1 MSFINRLKH
10 GWNAFMNK
18 DPTQYPYGT
27 GLGAASYDNPSRP
40 RLTRGNE
47 RSIVTTIYNKISTD
61 VAAVDIEHV
70 MLDNNK
76 RFTENVEDG
85 INYCLT
91 TEANIDQASR
101 AFKQDIVLKLLDEG
115 CVAIVPVDTTMDP
128 VHGNVYDIQSMR
140 TATIIN
146 WYPHS
151 VRVRI
156 YNDNTGKFEELDLPK
171 KMVAIVENPFY
182 AIMNEQN
189 STAHRLKRKLSIL
202 DFIDDRSG
210 SNKLDLIIQLP
221 YTIKSELKR
230 EQARERRKELT
241 DQLANSEYGIAY
253 IDSTEHVTQLNRSIE
268 NNLLKQVEYFTN
280 LLFSQLG
287 MTVEI
292 LNGTADENTMNNYYN
307 RIVEPIL
314 AAVVD
319 EMNRKFLTKTARTK
333 GHAIKYFRDP
343 FKLVPTTN
351 LAELADKLTRNCIM
365 TSNEFRQVIGY
376 RPVDDPKADQLIN
389 NNISQSNAEID
400 QSNDMTSVDG
410 EKTEGGNQNGN

>member
-1 MSFINRLKH
+1 MGFINRLKH

-18 DPTQYPYGT
+18 DPTPYQT

-40 RLTRGNE
+40 RLTMGNE
-47 RSIVTTIYNKISTD
+47 RSIVTTIYNRISTD
-61 VAAVDIEHV
+61 VASVDIEHV
-70 MLDNNK
+70 ILDDSK
-76 RFTENVEDG
+76 RFTDNVEDG
-85 INYCLT
+85 LNYCLT

-128 VHGNVYDIQSMR
+128 VHGNIYDIQSMR
-140 TATIIN
+140 TAKIIN
-146 WYPHS
+146 WYPRS
-151 VRVRI
+151 IRVRI
-156 YNDNTGKFEELDLPK
+156 YNDHTGEFEELDLPK

-210 SNKLDLIIQLP
+210 SDKLDLIIQLP
-221 YTIKSELKR
+221 YTIKSEAKKA
-230 EQARERRKELT
+230 QAKERRKELT
-241 DQLANSEYGIAY
+241 EQLATSEYGIAY
-253 IDSTEHVTQLNRSIE
+253 IDSTEHVTQLNRSVE

-292 LNGTADENTMNNYYN
+292 LNGTADEDTMNNYYN

-343 FKLVPTTN
+343 FKLVSTTN
-351 LAELADKLTRNCIM
+351 LAELADKFTRNCIM
-365 TSNEFRQVIGY
+365 TSNEFRQVIGL
-376 RPVDDPKADQLIN
+376 RPVDDPKADTLTN
-389 NNISQSNAEID
+389 NNISASNTELD
-400 QSNDMTSVDG
+400 QMYNKDSTDK
-410 EKTEGGNQNGN
+410 KTEKQ

>member
-1 MSFINRLKH
+1 MGFINRLKH

-18 DPTQYPYGT
+18 DPTPYQT

-40 RLTRGNE
+40 RLTMGNE
-47 RSIVTTIYNKISTD
+47 RSIITTIYNRISTD
-61 VAAVDIEHV
+61 VASVDIEHV
-70 MLDNNK
+70 ILDDNK
-76 RFTENVEDG
+76 RFTDIVEDG
-85 INYCLT
+85 LNYCLT

-128 VHGNVYDIQSMR
+128 VHGNIYDIQSMR
-140 TATIIN
+140 TAKIIN
-146 WYPHS
+146 WYPRS
-151 VRVRI
+151 IRVRI
-156 YNDNTGKFEELDLPK
+156 YNDHTGEFEELDLPK

-210 SNKLDLIIQLP
+210 SDKLDLIIQLP
-221 YTIKSELKR
+221 YTIKSEAKKA
-230 EQARERRKELT
+230 QAKERRKELT
-241 DQLANSEYGIAY
+241 EQLATSEYGIAY
-253 IDSTEHVTQLNRSIE
+253 IDSTEHITQLNRSVE

-292 LNGTADENTMNNYYN
+292 LNGTADEDTMNNYYN

-343 FKLVPTTN
+343 FKLVSTTN
-351 LAELADKLTRNCIM
+351 LAELADKFTRNCIM
-365 TSNEFRQVIGY
+365 TSNEFRQVIGL
-376 RPVDDPKADQLIN
+376 RPVDDPKADTLTN
-389 NNISQSNAEID
+389 NNISASNTELD
-400 QSNDMTSVDG
+400 QMYNKDSTDK
-410 EKTEGGNQNGN
+410 KTEKQ

>member
-1 MSFINRLKH
+1 MGFINRLKH

-18 DPTQYPYGT
+18 DPTSYDYGA
-27 GLGAASYDNPSRP
+27 GLGAASYDNPTRP

-47 RSIVTTIYNKISTD
+47 RSIVTTIYNKISVD
-61 VAAVDIEHV
+61 AAAINVEHV
-70 MLDNNK
+70 MLDGSK
-76 RFTENVEDG
+76 RYIDTVEDG
-85 INYCLT
+85 LNYCLT

-140 TATIIN
+140 TATILN
-146 WYPHS
+146 WYPNS

-156 YNDNTGKFEELDLPK
+156 YNDRTGNFEELVLPK
-171 KMVAIVENPFY
+171 KMVAIIENPFY

-287 MTVEI
+287 MTMEI
-292 LNGTADENTMNNYYN
+292 LNGTADENAMNNYYN
-307 RIVEPIL
+307 GIVEPIL

-343 FKLVPTTN
+343 FKLVSTTN
-351 LAELADKLTRNCIM
+351 LAELADKFTRNCIM
-365 TSNEFRQVIGY
+365 TSNEFRQVIGL
-376 RPVDDPKADQLIN
+376 RPVDDPKADTLTN
-389 NNISQSNAEID
+389 NNISASNTEMD
-400 QSNDMTSVDG
+400 QMYN
-410 EKTEGGNQNGN
+410 TESADEETEEQ

>member
-1 MSFINRLKH
+1 MGFINRLKH

-18 DPTQYPYGT
+18 DPTAYQYGT

-40 RLTRGNE
+40 RLTIGNE
-47 RSIVTTIYNKISTD
+47 RSIITTIYNKISTD
-61 VAAVDIEHV
+61 AAAIDMEHV
-70 MLDNNK
+70 MLDKDK
-76 RFTENVEDG
+76 RFIDNVEDG
-85 INYCLT
+85 LNYCLT

-101 AFKQDIVLKLLDEG
+101 AFKQDIFLKLLDEG

-128 VHGNVYDIQSMR
+128 VHGNAYDIQTMR

-146 WYPHS
+146 WYPRH

-156 YNDNTGKFEELDLPK
+156 YNDNTGEFEELDLPK

-182 AIMNEQN
+182 AIMNSHN
-189 STAHRLKRKLSIL
+189 STAQRLKRKLSIL
-202 DFIDDRSG
+202 DFIDDQSG

-221 YTIKSELKR
+221 YSIKSEARKA
-230 EQARERRKELT
+230 QAKERRKELT
-241 DQLANSEYGIAY
+241 EQLADSEYGVAY

-287 MTVEI
+287 MTVDI

-343 FKLVPTTN
+343 FKLVSTTN
-351 LAELADKLTRNCIM
+351 LAELADKFTRNCIM
-365 TSNEFRQVIGY
+365 TSNEFRQVIGL
-376 RPVDDPKADQLIN
+376 RPVDDPKADTLTN
-389 NNISQSNAEID
+389 NNISASNAELD
-400 QSNDMTSVDG
+400 QMYNTNSAD
-410 EKTEGGNQNGN
+410 EEIEEQ

>member
-1 MSFINRLKH
+1 MGFINRLKH

-18 DPTQYPYGT
+18 DPTPYQT

-40 RLTRGNE
+40 RLTMGNE
-47 RSIVTTIYNKISTD
+47 RSIITTIYNRISTD
-61 VAAVDIEHV
+61 IASVDIEHV
-70 MLDNNK
+70 ILDDNK
-76 RFTENVEDG
+76 RFTDNVEDG
-85 INYCLT
+85 LNYCLT

-128 VHGNVYDIQSMR
+128 VHGNIYDIQSMR
-140 TATIIN
+140 TAKIIN
-146 WYPHS
+146 WYPRS
-151 VRVRI
+151 IRVRI
-156 YNDNTGKFEELDLPK
+156 YNDHTGEFEELDLPK

-210 SNKLDLIIQLP
+210 SDKLDLIIQLP
-221 YTIKSELKR
+221 YTIKSEAKKT
-230 EQARERRKELT
+230 QAKERRKELT
-241 DQLANSEYGIAY
+241 EQLATSEYGVAY
-253 IDSTEHVTQLNRSIE
+253 IDSTEHITQLNRSVE

-292 LNGTADENTMNNYYN
+292 LNGTADEDTMNNYYN

-343 FKLVPTTN
+343 FKLVSTTN
-351 LAELADKLTRNCIM
+351 LAELADKFTRNCIM
-365 TSNEFRQVIGY
+365 TSNEFRQVIGL
-376 RPVDDPKADQLIN
+376 RPVDDPKADTLTN
-389 NNISQSNAEID
+389 NNISASNTELD
-400 QSNDMTSVDG
+400 QMYNKDSTDK
-410 EKTEGGNQNGN
+410 KTEKQ

>member
-1 MSFINRLKH
+1 MGFINRLKH

-18 DPTQYPYGT
+18 DPTPYQT

-40 RLTRGNE
+40 RLTMGNE
-47 RSIVTTIYNKISTD
+47 RSIITTIYNRISTD
-61 VAAVDIEHV
+61 VASVDIEHV
-70 MLDNNK
+70 ILDDNK
-76 RFTENVEDG
+76 RFTDNVEDG
-85 INYCLT
+85 LNYCLT

-128 VHGNVYDIQSMR
+128 VHGNIYDIQSMR
-140 TATIIN
+140 TAKIIN
-146 WYPHS
+146 WYPRS
-151 VRVRI
+151 IRVRI
-156 YNDNTGKFEELDLPK
+156 YNDHTGEFEELDLPK

-210 SNKLDLIIQLP
+210 SDKLDLIIQLP
-221 YTIKSELKR
+221 YTIKSEAKKS
-230 EQARERRKELT
+230 QAKERRKELT
-241 DQLANSEYGIAY
+241 EQLATSEYGIAY
-253 IDSTEHVTQLNRSIE
+253 IDSTEHITQLNRSVE

-292 LNGTADENTMNNYYN
+292 LNGTADEDTMNNYYN

-343 FKLVPTTN
+343 FKLVSTTN
-351 LAELADKLTRNCIM
+351 LAELADKFTRNCIM
-365 TSNEFRQVIGY
+365 TSNEFRQVIGL
-376 RPVDDPKADQLIN
+376 RPVDDPKADTLTN
-389 NNISQSNAEID
+389 NNISASNTELD
-400 QSNDMTSVDG
+400 QMYNKDSTDK
-410 EKTEGGNQNGN
+410 KTEKQ

>member
-1 MSFINRLKH
+1 MGFINRLKH

-18 DPTQYPYGT
+18 DPTPYQT

-40 RLTRGNE
+40 RLTMGNE
-47 RSIVTTIYNKISTD
+47 RSIITTIYNRISTD
-61 VAAVDIEHV
+61 VASVDIEHV
-70 MLDNNK
+70 ILDDNK
-76 RFTENVEDG
+76 RFTDNVEDG
-85 INYCLT
+85 LNYCLT

-128 VHGNVYDIQSMR
+128 VHGNIYDIQSMR
-140 TATIIN
+140 TAKIIN
-146 WYPHS
+146 WYPRS
-151 VRVRI
+151 IRVRI
-156 YNDNTGKFEELDLPK
+156 YNDHTGEFEELDLPK

-210 SNKLDLIIQLP
+210 SDKLDLIIQLP
-221 YTIKSELKR
+221 YTIKSEAKKA
-230 EQARERRKELT
+230 QAKERRKELT
-241 DQLANSEYGIAY
+241 EQLATSEYGIAY
-253 IDSTEHVTQLNRSIE
+253 IDSTEHVTQLNRSVE

-287 MTVEI
+287 ITVEI
-292 LNGTADENTMNNYYN
+292 LNGTADEDTMNNYYN

-343 FKLVPTTN
+343 FKLVSTTN
-351 LAELADKLTRNCIM
+351 LAELADKFTRNCIM
-365 TSNEFRQVIGY
+365 TSNEFRQVIGL
-376 RPVDDPKADQLIN
+376 RPVDDPKADTLTN
-389 NNISQSNAEID
+389 NNISASNTELD
-400 QSNDMTSVDG
+400 QMYNKDSTDK
-410 EKTEGGNQNGN
+410 KTEKQ

>member
-1 MSFINRLKH
+1 MGFINRLKH

-18 DPTQYPYGT
+18 DPTPYQT

-40 RLTRGNE
+40 RLTMGNE
-47 RSIVTTIYNKISTD
+47 RSIITTIYNRISTD
-61 VAAVDIEHV
+61 VASVDIEHV
-70 MLDNNK
+70 VLDDNK
-76 RFTENVEDG
+76 RFTDNVEDG
-85 INYCLT
+85 LNYCLT

-128 VHGNVYDIQSMR
+128 VHGNIYDIQSMR
-140 TATIIN
+140 TAKIIN
-146 WYPHS
+146 WYPRS
-151 VRVRI
+151 IRVRI
-156 YNDNTGKFEELDLPK
+156 YNDHTGEFEELDLPK

-210 SNKLDLIIQLP
+210 SDKLDLIIQLP
-221 YTIKSELKR
+221 YTIKSETKKA
-230 EQARERRKELT
+230 QAKERRKELT
-241 DQLANSEYGIAY
+241 EQLATSEYGIAY
-253 IDSTEHVTQLNRSIE
+253 IDSTEHITQLNRSVE

-292 LNGTADENTMNNYYN
+292 LNGTADEDTMNNYYN

-343 FKLVPTTN
+343 FKLVSTTN
-351 LAELADKLTRNCIM
+351 LAELADKFTRNCIM
-365 TSNEFRQVIGY
+365 TSNEFRQVIGL
-376 RPVDDPKADQLIN
+376 RPVDDPKADTLTN
-389 NNISQSNAEID
+389 NNISASNTELD
-400 QSNDMTSVDG
+400 QMYNKDSTDK
-410 EKTEGGNQNGN
+410 KTEKQ

>member
-1 MSFINRLKH
+1 MGFINRLKH

-18 DPTQYPYGT
+18 DPTTYKYGS

-40 RLTRGNE
+40 RLTMGNE
-47 RSIVTTIYNKISTD
+47 RSIITTIYNKISTD
-61 VAAVDIEHV
+61 AAAIDIEHV
-70 MLDNNK
+70 MLDEDK
-76 RFTENVEDG
+76 RFINNVEDG
-85 INYCLT
+85 LNYCLT

-101 AFKQDIVLKLLDEG
+101 AFKQDIFLKLLDEG

-128 VHGNVYDIQSMR
+128 VRGNVYDIQTMR

-146 WYPHS
+146 WYPRH

-156 YNDNTGKFEELDLPK
+156 YNDNTGEFEELDLPK

-182 AIMNEQN
+182 AIMNSQN
-189 STAHRLKRKLSIL
+189 STAHRLKRKLAIL

-221 YTIKSELKR
+221 YTIKSETRKA
-230 EQARERRKELT
+230 QAKERRKEIT
-241 DQLANSEYGIAY
+241 DQLANSEYGVAY
-253 IDSTEHVTQLNRSIE
+253 IDSTEHVIQLNRSIE

-307 RIVEPIL
+307 RIVEPII
-314 AAVVD
+314 ASVVD

-343 FKLVPTTN
+343 FKLVSTTN
-351 LAELADKLTRNCIM
+351 LAELADKFTRNCIM
-365 TSNEFRQVIGY
+365 TSNEFRQVIGL
-376 RPVDDPKADQLIN
+376 RPVDDPKADTLTN
-389 NNISQSNAEID
+389 NNISASNTELD
-400 QSNDMTSVDG
+400 QIYNTNSAD
-410 EKTEGGNQNGN
+410 EELEEQ

>member
-1 MSFINRLKH
+1 MGFVNRLKH

-18 DPTQYPYGT
+18 DPTPYPYGAN
-27 GLGAASYDNPSRP
+27 LGATSYDNPTRP

-61 VAAVDIEHV
+61 AAAINIEHV
-70 MLDNNK
+70 MLDGSK
-76 RFTENVEDG
+76 RFTDTVEDG
-85 INYCLT
+85 LNYCLT

-140 TATIIN
+140 TATILN
-146 WYPHS
+146 WYPQS

-156 YNDNTGKFEELDLPK
+156 YNDHTGNFEELVLPK

-287 MTVEI
+287 MTMEI
-292 LNGTADENTMNNYYN
+292 LNGTADENAMNNYYN
-307 RIVEPIL
+307 GIVEPIL

-343 FKLVPTTN
+343 FKLVSTTN
-351 LAELADKLTRNCIM
+351 LAELADKFTRNCIM
-365 TSNEFRQVIGY
+365 TSNEFRQVIGL
-376 RPVDDPKADQLIN
+376 RPVDDPKADMLTN
-389 NNISQSNAEID
+389 NNISASNAEMD
-400 QSNDMTSVDG
+400 QMYN
-410 EKTEGGNQNGN
+410 TESADEETEEQ

>member
-1 MSFINRLKH
+1 MGFINRLKH
-10 GWNAFMNK
+10 SWNAFMNK
-18 DPTQYPYGT
+18 DPTQYSYGT
-27 GLGAASYDNPSRP
+27 GLGAVSYDNPSRP
-40 RLTRGNE
+40 RLTMGNE
-47 RSIVTTIYNKISTD
+47 RSIITTIYNKISTD
-61 VAAVDIEHV
+61 AAAIDIEHV
-70 MLDNNK
+70 MLDGSK
-76 RFTENVEDG
+76 RFTDTVEDG
-85 INYCLT
+85 LNYCLT

-140 TATIIN
+140 TATILN
-146 WYPHS
+146 WYPQS

-156 YNDNTGKFEELDLPK
+156 YNDHTGNFEELDLPK

-221 YTIKSELKR
+221 YTIRSELKR

-292 LNGTADENTMNNYYN
+292 LNGTADENAMNNYYN
-307 RIVEPIL
+307 GIVEPIL

-343 FKLVPTTN
+343 FKLVSTTN
-351 LAELADKLTRNCIM
+351 LAELADKFTRNCIM
-365 TSNEFRQVIGY
+365 TSNEFRQVIGL
-376 RPVDDPKADQLIN
+376 RPVDDPKADMLTN
-389 NNISQSNAEID
+389 NNISASNAEMD
-400 QSNDMTSVDG
+400 RMYNTESVD
-410 EKTEGGNQNGN
+410 EETEEQ

>member
-1 MSFINRLKH
+1 MGFINRLKH

-18 DPTQYPYGT
+18 DPTSYQT

-40 RLTRGNE
+40 RLTMGNE
-47 RSIVTTIYNKISTD
+47 RSIITTIYNRISTD
-61 VAAVDIEHV
+61 VASVDIEHV
-70 MLDNNK
+70 ILDDNK
-76 RFTENVEDG
+76 RFTDNVEDG
-85 INYCLT
+85 LNYCLT

-128 VHGNVYDIQSMR
+128 VHGNIYDIQSMR
-140 TATIIN
+140 TAKIIN
-146 WYPHS
+146 WYPRS
-151 VRVRI
+151 IRVRI
-156 YNDNTGKFEELDLPK
+156 YNDHTGEFEELDLPK

-210 SNKLDLIIQLP
+210 SDKLDLIIQLP
-221 YTIKSELKR
+221 YTIKSEAKKA
-230 EQARERRKELT
+230 QAKERRKELT
-241 DQLANSEYGIAY
+241 EQLATSEYGIAY
-253 IDSTEHVTQLNRSIE
+253 IDSTEHITQLNRSVE

-292 LNGTADENTMNNYYN
+292 LNGTADEDTMNNYYN

-343 FKLVPTTN
+343 FKLVSTTN
-351 LAELADKLTRNCIM
+351 LAELADKFTRNCIM
-365 TSNEFRQVIGY
+365 TSNEFRQVIGL
-376 RPVDDPKADQLIN
+376 RPVDDPKADTLTN
-389 NNISQSNAEID
+389 NNISASNTELD
-400 QSNDMTSVDG
+400 QMYNKDSTDK
-410 EKTEGGNQNGN
+410 KTEKQ

>member
-1 MSFINRLKH
+1 MGFINRLKH

-18 DPTQYPYGT
+18 DPTTYQYGS

-40 RLTRGNE
+40 RLTMGNE
-47 RSIVTTIYNKISTD
+47 RSIITTIYNKISTD
-61 VAAVDIEHV
+61 AAAIDIEHV
-70 MLDNNK
+70 ILDEDK
-76 RFTENVEDG
+76 RFIDNVEDG
-85 INYCLT
+85 LNYCLT

-101 AFKQDIVLKLLDEG
+101 AFKQDIFLKLLDEG
-115 CVAIVPVDTTMDP
+115 CAAIVPVDTTMDP
-128 VHGNVYDIQSMR
+128 VHGNVYDIQTMR

-146 WYPHS
+146 WYPRH

-156 YNDNTGKFEELDLPK
+156 YNDNTGEFEELDLPK

-182 AIMNEQN
+182 AIMNSQN
-189 STAHRLKRKLSIL
+189 STAHRLKRKLAIL

-210 SNKLDLIIQLP
+210 SDKLDLIIQLP
-221 YTIKSELKR
+221 YSIKSEARKA
-230 EQARERRKELT
+230 QAKERRKELT
-241 DQLANSEYGIAY
+241 EQLSDSEYGVAY

-319 EMNRKFLTKTARTK
+319 EMNRKFLTKTARTQ

-343 FKLVPTTN
+343 FKIVSTTN
-351 LAELADKLTRNCIM
+351 LAELADKFTRNCIM
-365 TSNEFRQVIGY
+365 TSNEFRQVIGL
-376 RPVDDPKADQLIN
+376 RPVDDPKADTLTN
-389 NNISQSNAEID
+389 NNISASNAELD
-400 QSNDMTSVDG
+400 QIYNTNSAD
-410 EKTEGGNQNGN
+410 EEQEEQ

>member
-1 MSFINRLKH
+1 MGFINRLKH

-18 DPTQYPYGT
+18 DPTPYQT

-40 RLTRGNE
+40 RLTMGNE
-47 RSIVTTIYNKISTD
+47 RSIITTIYNRISTD
-61 VAAVDIEHV
+61 VASVDIEHV
-70 MLDNNK
+70 ILDDNK
-76 RFTENVEDG
+76 RFTDNVEDG
-85 INYCLT
+85 LNYCLT

-128 VHGNVYDIQSMR
+128 VHGNIYDIQSMR
-140 TATIIN
+140 TAKIIN
-146 WYPHS
+146 WYPRS
-151 VRVRI
+151 IRVRI
-156 YNDNTGKFEELDLPK
+156 YNDHTGEFEELDLPK

-202 DFIDDRSG
+202 DFIDNRSG
-210 SNKLDLIIQLP
+210 SDKLDLIIQLP
-221 YTIKSELKR
+221 YTIKSEAKKA
-230 EQARERRKELT
+230 QAKERRKELT
-241 DQLANSEYGIAY
+241 DQLATSEYGIAY
-253 IDSTEHVTQLNRSIE
+253 IDSTEHITQLNRSVE

-292 LNGTADENTMNNYYN
+292 LNGTADEDTMNNYYN

-343 FKLVPTTN
+343 FKLVSTTN
-351 LAELADKLTRNCIM
+351 LAELADKFTRNCIM
-365 TSNEFRQVIGY
+365 TSNEFRQVIGL
-376 RPVDDPKADQLIN
+376 RPVDDPKADTLTN
-389 NNISQSNAEID
+389 NNISASNTELD
-400 QSNDMTSVDG
+400 QMYNKDSTDK
-410 EKTEGGNQNGN
+410 KTEKQ

>member
-1 MSFINRLKH
+1 MGFINRLKH

-18 DPTQYPYGT
+18 DPTPYQT

-40 RLTRGNE
+40 RLTMGNE
-47 RSIVTTIYNKISTD
+47 RSIITTIYNRISTD
-61 VAAVDIEHV
+61 VASVDIEHV
-70 MLDNNK
+70 VLDNNK
-76 RFTENVEDG
+76 RFTGNVEDG
-85 INYCLT
+85 LNYCLT

-128 VHGNVYDIQSMR
+128 VHGNIYDIQSMR
-140 TATIIN
+140 TAKIIN
-146 WYPHS
+146 WYPRS
-151 VRVRI
+151 IRVRI
-156 YNDNTGKFEELDLPK
+156 YNDHTGEFEELDLPK

-210 SNKLDLIIQLP
+210 SDKLDLIIQLP
-221 YTIKSELKR
+221 YTIKSEAKKA
-230 EQARERRKELT
+230 QAKERRKELT
-241 DQLANSEYGIAY
+241 EQLATSEYGIAY
-253 IDSTEHVTQLNRSIE
+253 IDSTEHVTQLNRSVE

-292 LNGTADENTMNNYYN
+292 LNGTADEDTMNNYYN

-343 FKLVPTTN
+343 FKLVSTTN
-351 LAELADKLTRNCIM
+351 LAELADKFTRNCIM
-365 TSNEFRQVIGY
+365 TSNEFRQVIGL
-376 RPVDDPKADQLIN
+376 RPVDDPKADTLTN
-389 NNISQSNAEID
+389 NNISASNTELD
-400 QSNDMTSVDG
+400 QMYNKDSTDK
-410 EKTEGGNQNGN
+410 KTEKQ

>member
-1 MSFINRLKH
+1 MGFINRLKH

-18 DPTQYPYGT
+18 DPTPYQT

-40 RLTRGNE
+40 RLTMGNE
-47 RSIVTTIYNKISTD
+47 RSIITTIYNRISTD
-61 VAAVDIEHV
+61 VASVDIEHV
-70 MLDNNK
+70 ILDDNK
-76 RFTENVEDG
+76 RFTDNVEDG
-85 INYCLT
+85 LNYCLT

-128 VHGNVYDIQSMR
+128 VHGNIYDIQSMR
-140 TATIIN
+140 TAKIIN
-146 WYPHS
+146 WYPRS
-151 VRVRI
+151 IRVRI
-156 YNDNTGKFEELDLPK
+156 YNDHTGEFEELDLPK

-210 SNKLDLIIQLP
+210 SDKLDLIIQLP
-221 YTIKSELKR
+221 YTIKSEAKKA
-230 EQARERRKELT
+230 QAKERRKELT
-241 DQLANSEYGIAY
+241 EQLATSEYGIAY

-292 LNGTADENTMNNYYN
+292 LNGTADEDTMNNYYN

-314 AAVVD
+314 AAVAD
-319 EMNRKFLTKTARTK
+319 EMTRKFLTKTARTK

-343 FKLVPTTN
+343 FKLVSTTN
-351 LAELADKLTRNCIM
+351 LAELADKFTRNCIM
-365 TSNEFRQVIGY
+365 TSNEFRQVIGL
-376 RPVDDPKADQLIN
+376 RPVDDPKADTLTN
-389 NNISQSNAEID
+389 NNISASNTELD
-400 QSNDMTSVDG
+400 QMYNKDSTDK
-410 EKTEGGNQNGN
+410 KTEKQ

>member
-1 MSFINRLKH
+1 MGFINRLKH

-18 DPTQYPYGT
+18 DPTPYQT

-40 RLTRGNE
+40 RLTMGNE
-47 RSIVTTIYNKISTD
+47 RSIITTIYNRISTD
-61 VAAVDIEHV
+61 VASVDIEHV
-70 MLDNNK
+70 VLDDNK
-76 RFTENVEDG
+76 RFTDNVEDG
-85 INYCLT
+85 LNYCLT

-128 VHGNVYDIQSMR
+128 VHGNIYDIQSMR
-140 TATIIN
+140 TAKIIN
-146 WYPHS
+146 WYPRS
-151 VRVRI
+151 IRVRI
-156 YNDNTGKFEELDLPK
+156 YNDHTGEFEELDLPK

-210 SNKLDLIIQLP
+210 SDKLDLIIQLP
-221 YTIKSELKR
+221 YTIKSEAKKA
-230 EQARERRKELT
+230 QAKERRKELT
-241 DQLANSEYGIAY
+241 EQLATSEYGIAY
-253 IDSTEHVTQLNRSIE
+253 IDSTEHVTQLNRSVE

-292 LNGTADENTMNNYYN
+292 LNGTADEDTMNNYYN

-343 FKLVPTTN
+343 FKLVSTTN
-351 LAELADKLTRNCIM
+351 LAELADKFTRNCIM
-365 TSNEFRQVIGY
+365 TSNEFRQVIGL
-376 RPVDDPKADQLIN
+376 RPVDDPKADTLTN
-389 NNISQSNAEID
+389 NNISASNTELD
-400 QSNDMTSVDG
+400 QMYNKDSTDK
-410 EKTEGGNQNGN
+410 KTEKQ

>member
-1 MSFINRLKH
+1 MGFINRLKH

-18 DPTQYPYGT
+18 DPTAYQYGT

-40 RLTRGNE
+40 RLTMGNE

-61 VAAVDIEHV
+61 AAAIDIEHV
-70 MLDNNK
+70 MLDEDK
-76 RFTENVEDG
+76 RFIDNVEDG
-85 INYCLT
+85 LNYCLT

-101 AFKQDIVLKLLDEG
+101 AFKQDIFLKLLDEG

-128 VHGNVYDIQSMR
+128 VHGNVYDIQTMR

-146 WYPHS
+146 WYPRH

-156 YNDNTGKFEELDLPK
+156 YNDNTGEFEELDLPK

-182 AIMNEQN
+182 AIMNSHN

-202 DFIDDRSG
+202 DFIDDQSG

-221 YTIKSELKR
+221 YSIKSEVRKA
-230 EQARERRKELT
+230 QAKERRKELT
-241 DQLANSEYGIAY
+241 EQLADSEYGVAY

-307 RIVEPIL
+307 RIVEPII
-314 AAVVD
+314 ASVVD

-343 FKLVPTTN
+343 FKLVSTTN
-351 LAELADKLTRNCIM
+351 LAELADKFTRNCIM
-365 TSNEFRQVIGY
+365 TSNEFRQVIGL
-376 RPVDDPKADQLIN
+376 RPVDDPKADMLTN
-389 NNISQSNAEID
+389 NNISASNTELD
-400 QSNDMTSVDG
+400 QIYNTNSAD
-410 EKTEGGNQNGN
+410 EEQ

>member
-1 MSFINRLKH
+1 MGFINRLKH

-18 DPTQYPYGT
+18 DPTPYQT

-40 RLTRGNE
+40 RLTMGNE
-47 RSIVTTIYNKISTD
+47 RSIITTIYNRISTD
-61 VAAVDIEHV
+61 VASVDIEHV
-70 MLDNNK
+70 ILDDNK
-76 RFTENVEDG
+76 RFIDNVEDG
-85 INYCLT
+85 LNYCLT

-115 CVAIVPVDTTMDP
+115 CVAIAPVDTTMDP
-128 VHGNVYDIQSMR
+128 VHGNIYDIQSMR
-140 TATIIN
+140 TAKIIN
-146 WYPHS
+146 WYPRS
-151 VRVRI
+151 IRVRI
-156 YNDNTGKFEELDLPK
+156 YNDHTGEFEELDLPK

-210 SNKLDLIIQLP
+210 SDKLDLIIQLP
-221 YTIKSELKR
+221 YTIKSEAKKA
-230 EQARERRKELT
+230 QAKERRKELT
-241 DQLANSEYGIAY
+241 EQLATSEYGIAY
-253 IDSTEHVTQLNRSIE
+253 IDSTEHITQLNRSVE

-292 LNGTADENTMNNYYN
+292 LNGTADEDTMNNYYN

-343 FKLVPTTN
+343 FKLVSTTN
-351 LAELADKLTRNCIM
+351 LAELADKFTRNCIM
-365 TSNEFRQVIGY
+365 TSNEFRQVIGL
-376 RPVDDPKADQLIN
+376 RPVDDPKADTLTN
-389 NNISQSNAEID
+389 NNISASNTELD
-400 QSNDMTSVDG
+400 QMYNKDSTDK
-410 EKTEGGNQNGN
+410 KTEKQ

>member
-1 MSFINRLKH
+1 MGFINRLKH

-18 DPTQYPYGT
+18 DPTTYTYGN
-27 GLGAASYDNPSRP
+27 GLGAVSYDNPSRP
-40 RLTRGNE
+40 RLTMGNE
-47 RSIVTTIYNKISTD
+47 RSIITTIYNKISTD

-70 MLDNNK
+70 MLDDNK
-76 RFTENVEDG
+76 RFTDNIEDG
-85 INYCLT
+85 LNYCLT

-115 CVAIVPVDTTMDP
+115 CVAIVPIDTTMDP
-128 VHGNVYDIQSMR
+128 VHGNVYDIQTMR
-140 TATIIN
+140 TAKIIN
-146 WYPHS
+146 WYPRS

-156 YNDNTGKFEELDLPK
+156 YNDHTGQFEELDLPK

-210 SNKLDLIIQLP
+210 SDKLDLIIQLP
-221 YTIKSELKR
+221 YTIRSLARKA
-230 EQARERRKELT
+230 QARERRKELVE
-241 DQLANSEYGIAY
+241 QLASSEYGVAY

-287 MTVEI
+287 MTMEI

-307 RIVEPIL
+307 RIIEPIL

-319 EMNRKFLTKTARTK
+319 EMNRKFLTKTARTQ

-343 FKLVPTTN
+343 FKLVSTTN
-351 LAELADKLTRNCIM
+351 LAELADKFTRNCIM
-365 TSNEFRQVIGY
+365 TSNEFRQVIGL
-376 RPVDDPKADQLIN
+376 RPVDDPKADMLTN
-389 NNISQSNAEID
+389 NNISASNAELD
-400 QSNDMTSVDG
+400 QMYNTDSAD
-410 EKTEGGNQNGN
+410 EETEEQ

>member
-1 MSFINRLKH
+1 MGFMNRLKH

-18 DPTQYPYGT
+18 DPTPYQT

-40 RLTRGNE
+40 RLTMGNE
-47 RSIVTTIYNKISTD
+47 RSIVTTIYNRISTD
-61 VAAVDIEHV
+61 VASVDIEHV
-70 MLDNNK
+70 ILDDNK
-76 RFTENVEDG
+76 RFTDNVEDG
-85 INYCLT
+85 LNYCLT

-128 VHGNVYDIQSMR
+128 VHGNIYDIQSMR
-140 TATIIN
+140 TAKIIN
-146 WYPHS
+146 WYPRS
-151 VRVRI
+151 IRVRI
-156 YNDNTGKFEELDLPK
+156 YNDHTGEFEELDLPK

-210 SNKLDLIIQLP
+210 SDKLDLIIQLP
-221 YTIKSELKR
+221 YTIKSEAKKA
-230 EQARERRKELT
+230 QAKERRKELT
-241 DQLANSEYGIAY
+241 EQLATSEYGIAY
-253 IDSTEHVTQLNRSIE
+253 IDSTEHITQLNRSVE

-292 LNGTADENTMNNYYN
+292 LNGTADEDTMNNYYN

-343 FKLVPTTN
+343 FKLVSTTN
-351 LAELADKLTRNCIM
+351 LAELADKFTRNCIM
-365 TSNEFRQVIGY
+365 TSNEFRQVIGL
-376 RPVDDPKADQLIN
+376 RPVDDPKADMLTN
-389 NNISQSNAEID
+389 NNISASNAELD
-400 QSNDMTSVDG
+400 QIYNTNSAD
-410 EKTEGGNQNGN
+410 EEIEEQ

>member
-1 MSFINRLKH
+1 MGFVNRLKH

-18 DPTQYPYGT
+18 DPTSYDYGA
-27 GLGAASYDNPSRP
+27 GLGAASYDNPTRP

-47 RSIVTTIYNKISTD
+47 RSIVTTIYNKISVD
-61 VAAVDIEHV
+61 AAAINIEHV
-70 MLDNNK
+70 MLDGSK
-76 RFTENVEDG
+76 RYTDTVEDG
-85 INYCLT
+85 LNYCLT

-140 TATIIN
+140 TATILN
-146 WYPHS
+146 WYPNS

-156 YNDNTGKFEELDLPK
+156 YNDRTGNFEELVLPK
-171 KMVAIVENPFY
+171 KMVAIIENPFY

-189 STAHRLKRKLSIL
+189 STAHRLKRKLAIL

-287 MTVEI
+287 MTMEI
-292 LNGTADENTMNNYYN
+292 LNGTADENAMNNYYN
-307 RIVEPIL
+307 GIVEPIL

-343 FKLVPTTN
+343 FKLVSTTN
-351 LAELADKLTRNCIM
+351 LAELADKFTRNCIM
-365 TSNEFRQVIGY
+365 TSNEFRQVIGL
-376 RPVDDPKADQLIN
+376 RPVDDPKADTLTN
-389 NNISQSNAEID
+389 NNISASNAEMD
-400 QSNDMTSVDG
+400 QMYNTESADEETG
-410 EKTEGGNQNGN
+410 EQ

>member
-1 MSFINRLKH
+1 MGFINRLKH

-18 DPTQYPYGT
+18 DPTTYQYGS

-40 RLTRGNE
+40 RLTMGNE
-47 RSIVTTIYNKISTD
+47 RSIITTIYNKISTD
-61 VAAVDIEHV
+61 AAAIDIEHV
-70 MLDNNK
+70 MLDEDK
-76 RFTENVEDG
+76 RFINNVEDG
-85 INYCLT
+85 LNYCLT

-101 AFKQDIVLKLLDEG
+101 AFKQDIFLKILDEG

-128 VHGNVYDIQSMR
+128 IRGNVYDIQTMR

-146 WYPHS
+146 WYPRH

-156 YNDNTGKFEELDLPK
+156 YNDNTGEFEELDLPK
-171 KMVAIVENPFY
+171 KMVSIVENPFY
-182 AIMNEQN
+182 AIMNSQN
-189 STAHRLKRKLSIL
+189 STAHRLKRKLAIL

-221 YTIKSELKR
+221 YTIKSETRKA
-230 EQARERRKELT
+230 QAKERRKEIT
-241 DQLANSEYGIAY
+241 DQLANSEYGVAY
-253 IDSTEHVTQLNRSIE
+253 IDSTEHVIQLNRSIE

-343 FKLVPTTN
+343 FKLVSTTN
-351 LAELADKLTRNCIM
+351 LAELADKFTRNCIM
-365 TSNEFRQVIGY
+365 TSNEFRQVIGL
-376 RPVDDPKADQLIN
+376 RPVDDPKADTLTN
-389 NNISQSNAEID
+389 NNISASNAELD
-400 QSNDMTSVDG
+400 QMYNTNSAD
-410 EKTEGGNQNGN
+410 EEIEEQ

>member
-1 MSFINRLKH
+1 MGFINRLKH
-10 GWNAFMNK
+10 SWNAFMNK
-18 DPTQYPYGT
+18 DPTTYTYGN
-27 GLGAASYDNPSRP
+27 GLGAVSYDNPSRP
-40 RLTRGNE
+40 RLTMGNE
-47 RSIVTTIYNKISTD
+47 RSIITTIYNKISTD

-70 MLDNNK
+70 MLDDNK
-76 RFTENVEDG
+76 RFTDNIEDG
-85 INYCLT
+85 LNYCLT

-115 CVAIVPVDTTMDP
+115 CVAIVPIDTTMDP
-128 VHGNVYDIQSMR
+128 VHGNVYDIQTMR
-140 TATIIN
+140 TAKIIN
-146 WYPHS
+146 WYPRS

-156 YNDNTGKFEELDLPK
+156 YNDHTGQFEELDLPK

-210 SNKLDLIIQLP
+210 SDKLDLIIQLP
-221 YTIKSELKR
+221 YTIKSEARKA
-230 EQARERRKELT
+230 QARERRKELVE
-241 DQLANSEYGIAY
+241 QLASSEYGVAY

-287 MTVEI
+287 MTMEI

-307 RIVEPIL
+307 RIIEPIL

-319 EMNRKFLTKTARTK
+319 EMNRKFLTKTARTQ

-343 FKLVPTTN
+343 FKLVSTTN
-351 LAELADKLTRNCIM
+351 LAELADKFTRNCIM
-365 TSNEFRQVIGY
+365 TSNEFRQVIGL
-376 RPVDDPKADQLIN
+376 RPVDDPKADMLTN
-389 NNISQSNAEID
+389 NNISASNAELD
-400 QSNDMTSVDG
+400 QMYNTDSAD
-410 EKTEGGNQNGN
+410 EETEEQ

>member
-1 MSFINRLKH
+1 MGFINRLKH

-18 DPTQYPYGT
+18 DPTPYQT

-40 RLTRGNE
+40 RLTMGNE
-47 RSIVTTIYNKISTD
+47 RSIITTIYNRISTD
-61 VAAVDIEHV
+61 VASVDIEHV
-70 MLDNNK
+70 ILDDNK
-76 RFTENVEDG
+76 RFTDNVEDG
-85 INYCLT
+85 LNYCLT

-128 VHGNVYDIQSMR
+128 VHGNIYDIQSMR
-140 TATIIN
+140 TAKIIN
-146 WYPHS
+146 WYPRS
-151 VRVRI
+151 IRVRI
-156 YNDNTGKFEELDLPK
+156 YNDHTGEFEELDLPK

-210 SNKLDLIIQLP
+210 SDKLDLIIQLP
-221 YTIKSELKR
+221 YTIKSEAKKA
-230 EQARERRKELT
+230 QAKERRKELT
-241 DQLANSEYGIAY
+241 EQLATSEYGIAY
-253 IDSTEHVTQLNRSIE
+253 IDSTEHITQLNRSVE

-287 MTVEI
+287 MTVDI
-292 LNGTADENTMNNYYN
+292 LNGTADEDTMNNYYN

-343 FKLVPTTN
+343 FKLVSTTN
-351 LAELADKLTRNCIM
+351 LAELADKFTRNCIM
-365 TSNEFRQVIGY
+365 TSNEFRQVIGL
-376 RPVDDPKADQLIN
+376 RPVDDPKADTLTN
-389 NNISQSNAEID
+389 NNISASNTELD
-400 QSNDMTSVDG
+400 QMYNKYSTDK
-410 EKTEGGNQNGN
+410 KTEKQ

>member
-1 MSFINRLKH
+1 MGFINRLKH

-18 DPTQYPYGT
+18 DPTPYQT

-40 RLTRGNE
+40 RLTMGNE
-47 RSIVTTIYNKISTD
+47 RSIITTIYNRISTD
-61 VAAVDIEHV
+61 VASVDIEHV
-70 MLDNNK
+70 VLDDNN
-76 RFTENVEDG
+76 RFTDNVEDG
-85 INYCLT
+85 LNYCLT
-91 TEANIDQASR
+91 TEANIDQTSR

-128 VHGNVYDIQSMR
+128 VHGNIYDIQSMR
-140 TATIIN
+140 TAKIIN
-146 WYPHS
+146 WYPRS
-151 VRVRI
+151 IRVRI
-156 YNDNTGKFEELDLPK
+156 YNDHTGEFEELDLPK

-210 SNKLDLIIQLP
+210 SDKLDLIIQLP
-221 YTIKSELKR
+221 YTIKSEAKKA
-230 EQARERRKELT
+230 QAKERRKELT
-241 DQLANSEYGIAY
+241 EQLATSEYGIAY
-253 IDSTEHVTQLNRSIE
+253 IDSTEHITQLNRSIE

-292 LNGTADENTMNNYYN
+292 LNGTADEDTMNNYYN

-343 FKLVPTTN
+343 FKLVSTTN
-351 LAELADKLTRNCIM
+351 LAELADKFTRNCIM
-365 TSNEFRQVIGY
+365 TSNEFRQVIGL
-376 RPVDDPKADQLIN
+376 RPVDDPKADTLTN
-389 NNISQSNAEID
+389 NNISASNTELD
-400 QSNDMTSVDG
+400 QMYNKDSTDK
-410 EKTEGGNQNGN
+410 KTEKQ

>member
-1 MSFINRLKH
+1 MGFINRLKH

-18 DPTQYPYGT
+18 DPTTYTYGN
-27 GLGAASYDNPSRP
+27 GLGAVSYDNPSRP
-40 RLTRGNE
+40 RLTMGNE
-47 RSIVTTIYNKISTD
+47 RSIITTIYNKISTD

-70 MLDNNK
+70 MLDDNK
-76 RFTENVEDG
+76 RFTDNIEDG
-85 INYCLT
+85 LNYCLT

-115 CVAIVPVDTTMDP
+115 CVAIVPIDTTMDP
-128 VHGNVYDIQSMR
+128 VHGNVYDIQTMR
-140 TATIIN
+140 TAKIIN
-146 WYPHS
+146 WYPRS

-156 YNDNTGKFEELDLPK
+156 YNDHTGQFEELDLPK

-202 DFIDDRSG
+202 DFIDDRRG
-210 SNKLDLIIQLP
+210 SDKLDLIIQLP
-221 YTIKSELKR
+221 YTIKSAARKA
-230 EQARERRKELT
+230 QARERRKELVE
-241 DQLANSEYGIAY
+241 QLASSEYGVAY

-287 MTVEI
+287 MTMEI

-307 RIVEPIL
+307 RIIEPIL

-319 EMNRKFLTKTARTK
+319 EMNRKFLTKTARTQ

-343 FKLVPTTN
+343 FKLVSTTN
-351 LAELADKLTRNCIM
+351 LAELADKFTRNCIM
-365 TSNEFRQVIGY
+365 TSNEFRQVIGL
-376 RPVDDPKADQLIN
+376 RPVDDPKADMLTN
-389 NNISQSNAEID
+389 NNISASNAELD
-400 QSNDMTSVDG
+400 QMYNTDSAD
-410 EKTEGGNQNGN
+410 EETEEQ

>member
-1 MSFINRLKH
+1 MGFINRLKH

-18 DPTQYPYGT
+18 DPTPYQT

-40 RLTRGNE
+40 RLTMGNE
-47 RSIVTTIYNKISTD
+47 RSIVTTIYNRISAD
-61 VAAVDIEHV
+61 VASVDIEHV
-70 MLDNNK
+70 ILDDNK
-76 RFTENVEDG
+76 RFTDNVEDG
-85 INYCLT
+85 LNYCLT

-128 VHGNVYDIQSMR
+128 VHGNIYDVQSMR
-140 TATIIN
+140 TAKIIN
-146 WYPHS
+146 WYPRS
-151 VRVRI
+151 IRVRI
-156 YNDNTGKFEELDLPK
+156 YNDHTGEFEELDLPK

-210 SNKLDLIIQLP
+210 SDKLDLIIQLP
-221 YTIKSELKR
+221 YTIKSEAKKA
-230 EQARERRKELT
+230 QAKERRKELT
-241 DQLANSEYGIAY
+241 EQLATSEYGIAY
-253 IDSTEHVTQLNRSIE
+253 IDSTEHITQLNRSVE

-292 LNGTADENTMNNYYN
+292 LNGTADEDTMNNYYN
-307 RIVEPIL
+307 RIIEPIL

-343 FKLVPTTN
+343 FKLVSTTN
-351 LAELADKLTRNCIM
+351 LAELADKFTRNCIM
-365 TSNEFRQVIGY
+365 TSNEFRQVIGL
-376 RPVDDPKADQLIN
+376 RPVDDPKADTLTN
-389 NNISQSNAEID
+389 NNISASNTELD
-400 QSNDMTSVDG
+400 QMYNKDSTDK
-410 EKTEGGNQNGN
+410 KTEKQ

>member
-1 MSFINRLKH
+1 MGFINRLKH

-18 DPTQYPYGT
+18 DPTPYQT

-40 RLTRGNE
+40 RLTMGNE
-47 RSIVTTIYNKISTD
+47 RSIITTIYNRISTD
-61 VAAVDIEHV
+61 VASVDIEHV
-70 MLDNNK
+70 ILDDNK
-76 RFTENVEDG
+76 RFTDNVEDG
-85 INYCLT
+85 LNYCLT

-128 VHGNVYDIQSMR
+128 VHGNIYDIQSMR
-140 TATIIN
+140 TAKIIN
-146 WYPHS
+146 WYPRS
-151 VRVRI
+151 IRVRI
-156 YNDNTGKFEELDLPK
+156 YNDHTGEFEELDLPK

-210 SNKLDLIIQLP
+210 SDKLDLIIQLP
-221 YTIKSELKR
+221 YTIKSEAKKA
-230 EQARERRKELT
+230 QAKERRKELT
-241 DQLANSEYGIAY
+241 EQLATSEYGIAY

-292 LNGTADENTMNNYYN
+292 LNGTADEYTMNNYYN

-314 AAVVD
+314 ASVVD

-343 FKLVPTTN
+343 FKLVSTTN
-351 LAELADKLTRNCIM
+351 LAELADKFTRNCIM
-365 TSNEFRQVIGY
+365 TSNEFRQVIGL
-376 RPVDDPKADQLIN
+376 RPVDDPKADTLTN
-389 NNISQSNAEID
+389 NNISASNTELD
-400 QSNDMTSVDG
+400 QMYNKDSTDK
-410 EKTEGGNQNGN
+410 KTEKQ

>member
-1 MSFINRLKH
+1 MGFINRLKH

-18 DPTQYPYGT
+18 DPTAYQYGS

-40 RLTRGNE
+40 RLTMGNE
-47 RSIVTTIYNKISTD
+47 RSIITTIYNKISTD
-61 VAAVDIEHV
+61 AAAIDIEHV
-70 MLDNNK
+70 ILDEDK
-76 RFTENVEDG
+76 RFIDNVEDG
-85 INYCLT
+85 LNYCLT

-101 AFKQDIVLKLLDEG
+101 AFKQDIFLKILDEG

-128 VHGNVYDIQSMR
+128 VNGNVYDIQTMR

-146 WYPHS
+146 WYPRH

-156 YNDNTGKFEELDLPK
+156 YNDNTGEFEELDLPK

-182 AIMNEQN
+182 AIMNSQN
-189 STAHRLKRKLSIL
+189 STAHRLKRKLAIL

-210 SNKLDLIIQLP
+210 SDKLDLIIQLP
-221 YTIKSELKR
+221 YSIKSEARKA
-230 EQARERRKELT
+230 QAKERRKELT
-241 DQLANSEYGIAY
+241 EQLSDSEYGVAY

-319 EMNRKFLTKTARTK
+319 EMNRKFLTKTARTQ

-343 FKLVPTTN
+343 FKIVSTTN
-351 LAELADKLTRNCIM
+351 LAELADKFTRNCIM
-365 TSNEFRQVIGY
+365 TSNEFRQVIGL
-376 RPVDDPKADQLIN
+376 RPVDDPKADTLTN
-389 NNISQSNAEID
+389 NNISASNAELD
-400 QSNDMTSVDG
+400 QIYNTNSAD
-410 EKTEGGNQNGN
+410 EEQEEQ

>member
-1 MSFINRLKH
+1 MGFINRLKH

-18 DPTQYPYGT
+18 DPTPYQT

-40 RLTRGNE
+40 RLTMGNE
-47 RSIVTTIYNKISTD
+47 RSIITTIYNRISTD
-61 VAAVDIEHV
+61 IASVDIEHV
-70 MLDNNK
+70 TLDDNK
-76 RFTENVEDG
+76 RFTDIVEDG
-85 INYCLT
+85 LNYCLT

-128 VHGNVYDIQSMR
+128 VHGNIYDIQSMR
-140 TATIIN
+140 TAKIIN
-146 WYPHS
+146 WYPRS
-151 VRVRI
+151 IRVRI
-156 YNDNTGKFEELDLPK
+156 YNDHTGEFEELDLPK

-210 SNKLDLIIQLP
+210 SDKLDLIIQLP
-221 YTIKSELKR
+221 YTIKSEAKKA
-230 EQARERRKELT
+230 QAKERRKELT
-241 DQLANSEYGIAY
+241 EQLATSEYGVAY
-253 IDSTEHVTQLNRSIE
+253 IDSTEHVTQLNRSVE

-292 LNGTADENTMNNYYN
+292 LNGTADEDTMNNYYN

-343 FKLVPTTN
+343 FKLVSTTN
-351 LAELADKLTRNCIM
+351 LAELADKFTRNCIM
-365 TSNEFRQVIGY
+365 TSNEFRQVIGL
-376 RPVDDPKADQLIN
+376 RPVDDPKADTLTN
-389 NNISQSNAEID
+389 NNISASNTELD
-400 QSNDMTSVDG
+400 QMYNKDSTDK
-410 EKTEGGNQNGN
+410 KTEKQ

>member
-1 MSFINRLKH
+1 MGFINRLKH

-18 DPTQYPYGT
+18 DPTPYQT
-27 GLGAASYDNPSRP
+27 GLGSASYDNPSRP
-40 RLTRGNE
+40 RLTMGNE
-47 RSIVTTIYNKISTD
+47 RSIITTIYNRISTD
-61 VAAVDIEHV
+61 VASVDIEHV
-70 MLDNNK
+70 VLDYNK
-76 RFTENVEDG
+76 RFTDNVEDG
-85 INYCLT
+85 LNYCLT

-128 VHGNVYDIQSMR
+128 VHGNIYDIQSMR
-140 TATIIN
+140 TAKIIN
-146 WYPHS
+146 WYPRS
-151 VRVRI
+151 IRVRI
-156 YNDNTGKFEELDLPK
+156 YNDHTGEFEELDLPK

-210 SNKLDLIIQLP
+210 SDKLDLIIQLP
-221 YTIKSELKR
+221 YTIKSEAKKA
-230 EQARERRKELT
+230 QAKERRKELT
-241 DQLANSEYGIAY
+241 EQLATSEYGIAY
-253 IDSTEHVTQLNRSIE
+253 IDSTEHVTQLNRSVE

-292 LNGTADENTMNNYYN
+292 LNGTADEDTMNNYYN

-343 FKLVPTTN
+343 FKLVSTTN
-351 LAELADKLTRNCIM
+351 LAELADKFTRNCIM
-365 TSNEFRQVIGY
+365 TSNEFRQVIGL
-376 RPVDDPKADQLIN
+376 RPVDDPKADTLTN
-389 NNISQSNAEID
+389 NNISASNTELD
-400 QSNDMTSVDG
+400 QMYNKDSTDK
-410 EKTEGGNQNGN
+410 KTEKQ

>member
-1 MSFINRLKH
+1 MGFINRLKH

-18 DPTQYPYGT
+18 DPTPYQT

-40 RLTRGNE
+40 RLTMGNE
-47 RSIVTTIYNKISTD
+47 RSIITTIYNRISTD
-61 VAAVDIEHV
+61 VASVDIEHV
-70 MLDNNK
+70 ILDDNK
-76 RFTENVEDG
+76 RFTDNVEDG
-85 INYCLT
+85 LNYCLT

-128 VHGNVYDIQSMR
+128 VHGNIYDIQSMR
-140 TATIIN
+140 TAKIIN
-146 WYPHS
+146 WYPRS
-151 VRVRI
+151 IRVRI
-156 YNDNTGKFEELDLPK
+156 YNDHTGEFEELDLPK

-210 SNKLDLIIQLP
+210 SDKLDLIIQLP
-221 YTIKSELKR
+221 YTIKSEARKA
-230 EQARERRKELT
+230 QAKERRKELT
-241 DQLANSEYGIAY
+241 EQLATSEYGIAY
-253 IDSTEHVTQLNRSIE
+253 IDSTEHITQLNRSVE

-292 LNGTADENTMNNYYN
+292 LNGTADEDTMNNYYN

-343 FKLVPTTN
+343 FKLVSTTN
-351 LAELADKLTRNCIM
+351 LAELADKFTRNCIM
-365 TSNEFRQVIGY
+365 TSNEFRQVIGL
-376 RPVDDPKADQLIN
+376 RPVDDPKADTLTN
-389 NNISQSNAEID
+389 NNISASNTELD
-400 QSNDMTSVDG
+400 QMYNKDSTDK
-410 EKTEGGNQNGN
+410 KTEKQ